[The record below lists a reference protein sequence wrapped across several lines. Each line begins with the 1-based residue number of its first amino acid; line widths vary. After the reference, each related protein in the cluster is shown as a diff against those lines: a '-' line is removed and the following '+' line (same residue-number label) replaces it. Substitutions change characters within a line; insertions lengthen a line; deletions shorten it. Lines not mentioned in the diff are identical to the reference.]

1 MFIFVIE
8 QDIWVTRSNGLLKS
22 RSIARGLS
30 TSICNAF
37 TVDYAGLQEQTKLAQ
52 NFMKVYNN
60 KQQKY
65 VASSYGASFTYIF
78 NSSNYCYL

>member
-1 MFIFVIE
+1 MGHAIKWAIE
-8 QDIWVTRSNGLLKS
+8 IPQHCT
-22 RSIARGLS
+22 GLS

>member
-1 MFIFVIE
+1 MGRAIKWAIE
-8 QDIWVTRSNGLLKS
+8 IPQHCT
-22 RSIARGLS
+22 GLS

-37 TVDYAGLQEQTKLAQ
+37 TVNYADLQEQTKLVQ
-52 NFMKVYNN
+52 NFVKKVYNN
-60 KQQKY
+60 KQQKS